1 MILDVHCHTVED
13 FKPDSIINADLYSFN
28 PREGQ
33 YYSIGLHPWDI
44 NRIDADEA
52 MTVVARYAS
61 HPSVVAIGETGIDL
75 PKGGALHKQ
84 IDIFMQHVNISERL
98 GKPLIIHCVKAHD
111 IISEIRKRI
120 SPKMDWIIH
129 GFRNKPSIAKILLDA
144 GCYISYGERFNPES
158 LSITPDDKILA
169 ETDTSDCS
177 ISQII
182 DKISAVKGQDI
193 VKSIEKTTDL
203 LFKTAELLH

>member
-1 MILDVHCHTVED
+1 MILDVHCHTVD
-13 FKPDSIINADLYSFN
+13 DLKPHSIINADLYSFN
-28 PREGQ
+28 PQNGQ

-44 NRIDADEA
+44 NHFDTNEA
-52 MTVVARYAS
+52 MTIVAQYAC

-75 PKGGALHKQ
+75 LKGGALHQ
-84 IDIFMQHVNISERL
+84 QMDIFMQHINISEKS

-120 SPKMDWIIH
+120 SPKQDWIIH

-144 GCYISYGERFNPES
+144 GCYLSFGERFNPES
-158 LSITPDDKILA
+158 LLITPDDRILA
-169 ETDTSDCS
+169 ETDTSDCK

-182 DKISAVKGQDI
+182 DNLSAVKGQHI
-193 VKSIEKTTDL
+193 IKSITQNSDL
-203 LFKTAELLH
+203 LFKTADLTH

>member
-1 MILDVHCHTVED
+1 MILDIHCHAVDD
-13 FKPDSIINADLYSFN
+13 FKPDSIINANLYSFN

-33 YYSIGLHPWDI
+33 HYSIGLHPWDI
-44 NRIDADEA
+44 NRIDTNEA
-52 MTVVARYAS
+52 MAIVAQYAS
-61 HPSVVAIGETGIDL
+61 LPSVVAIGETGIDL
-75 PKGGALHKQ
+75 PKGGALYQQ
-84 IDIFMQHVNISERL
+84 IDIFMQHVEISERL
-98 GKPLIIHCVKAHD
+98 GMPLIIHCVKAHD
-111 IISEIRKRI
+111 IISEIRRRI

-182 DKISAVKGQDI
+182 GKISAIKGQHI
-193 VKSIEKTTDL
+193 FKSIEKNTDL
-203 LFKTAELLH
+203 LFKTTELLH

>member
-1 MILDVHCHTVED
+1 MILDVHCHTVD
-13 FKPDSIINADLYSFN
+13 NVKPHSIINADLHSFN
-28 PREGQ
+28 PQNGQ

-44 NRIDADEA
+44 NHCDINEA
-52 MTVVARYAS
+52 MNAVARYS
-61 HPSVVAIGETGIDL
+61 SLPPVVAIGETGIDL
-75 PKGGALHKQ
+75 LKGGALHQQ
-84 IDIFMQHVNISERL
+84 IDIFMQHVNISEES

-120 SPKMDWIIH
+120 SPKMNWIIH

-158 LSITPDDKILA
+158 LLITPDDRILA
-169 ETDTSDCS
+169 ETDTSDCK

-182 DKISAVKGQDI
+182 DNLSAVKGQHI
-193 VKSIEKTTDL
+193 LKTITQNTDL
-203 LFKTAELLH
+203 LFKTADLLH